1 MTAPDAVREQYEALP
16 YPPRD
21 PAQELRQL
29 RTTFPGQLKLASH
42 VLWGGRTVLYPEFR
56 ALDAGCGTGDSAIFM
71 AEQLRHCGGQVVG
84 IDLSE
89 TSLVIARARAQR
101 RGLDNVRFIQGRIE
115 ELPRLGLEPFH
126 YVVSLGVLHHM
137 ADPVAGLAALKEVL
151 RRDGGLSLM
160 VYGEY
165 GRTPIYHLQRLF
177 SLIAPPTL
185 PTPQRLDIV
194 KRTLNGL
201 SSEHWA
207 SLGRSAFA
215 DEVKMHGDAGLF
227 DLFLHAQDRA
237 YTVPQIYEWLRSAG
251 LDLLRF
257 DMPILYEPT
266 LNLPGVAI
274 EGLDGPTRQAVAE
287 LLHGRIKKHTFF
299 ASDSLATIPLAP
311 AWDDEE
317 AIPDWLMHDASWLD
331 GQIERRPQIDV
342 FYEGMEFHCTLD
354 GFRRNFLRLIDG
366 KRSLGEILACL
377 EARHADLS
385 RGELLKRWHLLYQ
398 ALAVFSLVGLFR
410 APFRNA

>member
-151 RRDGGLSLM
+151 RPDGGLSLM

-215 DEVKMHGDAGLF
+215 DEVKMHGDAGL
-227 DLFLHAQDRA
+227 
-237 YTVPQIYEWLRSAG
+237 
-251 LDLLRF
+251 
-257 DMPILYEPT
+257 
-266 LNLPGVAI
+266 
-274 EGLDGPTRQAVAE
+274 
-287 LLHGRIKKHTFF
+287 
-299 ASDSLATIPLAP
+299 
-311 AWDDEE
+311 
-317 AIPDWLMHDASWLD
+317 
-331 GQIERRPQIDV
+331 
-342 FYEGMEFHCTLD
+342 
-354 GFRRNFLRLIDG
+354 
-366 KRSLGEILACL
+366 
-377 EARHADLS
+377 
-385 RGELLKRWHLLYQ
+385 
-398 ALAVFSLVGLFR
+398 
-410 APFRNA
+410 